1 MLLQCGWTTGAP
13 GLSNVE
19 DDRSKRRRAVLSG
32 KFSKDTNAESPHQK
46 PPREPASYFF
56 SSVEV
61 VVEPVVP
68 DAPDAP
74 SFIDDLKL
82 RMPSP
87 SPLPSSPNFLGPKM
101 SRAINTMTASSGR
114 PIFPPNIIPP

>member
-1 MLLQCGWTTGAP
+1 MLFQCGRAAGAASVP
-13 GLSNVE
+13 HDAKVRGRYGNSCPVKRSGQEVGKPRSSLGGQL
-19 DDRSKRRRAVLSG
+19 RSKAYCG
-32 KFSKDTNAESPHQK
+32 H
-46 PPREPASYFF
+46 FF

-61 VVEPVVP
+61 VLVVLE
-68 DAPDAP
+68 AP

-101 SRAINTMTASSGR
+101 SRAMNTIT
-114 PIFPPNIIPP
+114 